1 MAAVEVGAERER
13 LRAATEMLLESLDDG
28 ELPLRIVEAGCA
40 LAGAGRAALG
50 IAPAVGG
57 DVQLVH
63 LGLRADLE
71 ERLTRLTAG
80 DRVLEQVVDAPP
92 GAPQPRTAMLEADSS
107 VDGPWQRTLLSAP
120 IRAGSGLYGQLYI
133 VSNEESGGL
142 TEGTLATFAAAAGL
156 AVSHAQLRHRATVR
170 ERWGVASRRFLGG
183 LLREQDDDETAA
195 WQQLVSIVADA
206 AAAYG
211 VAITVVDRDDPT
223 TVVIPASVGGMESWS
238 GRRIPRTNSITHAVV
253 ASGRPLIIADAA
265 TDPRTVGVASRAPE
279 VGPVAAAPVI
289 DGAGGTLEAA
299 LIVARTHNQEPFDP
313 VEGEL
318 VAGFAVEAGAALALV
333 RARRDRARLR
343 RFEERERLASELN
356 QRTLRR
362 LIGVELALS
371 GLLAESPTGDHR
383 RRLSRQFDEVSN
395 LVKDMR
401 RVVFE
406 AANHLDPLE

>member
-1 MAAVEVGAERER
+1 
-13 LRAATEMLLESLDDG
+13 
-28 ELPLRIVEAGCA
+28 
-40 LAGAGRAALG
+40 
-50 IAPAVGG
+50 
-57 DVQLVH
+57 
-63 LGLRADLE
+63 
-71 ERLTRLTAG
+71 
-80 DRVLEQVVDAPP
+80 
-92 GAPQPRTAMLEADSS
+92 
-107 VDGPWQRTLLSAP
+107 
-120 IRAGSGLYGQLYI
+120 
-133 VSNEESGGL
+133 
-142 TEGTLATFAAAAGL
+142 
-156 AVSHAQLRHRATVR
+156 VR
-170 ERWGVASRRFLGG
+170 EQWDEASRRFLGG